1 MDYKWIILRIKNII
15 SKPDSEWNS
24 IANEKGDFKQVLN
37 NYALPLILL
46 VSVARFLGLSKFGIN
61 LSFYS
66 ILYAGVDFLSLYF
79 GIYLAALI
87 IKEIAPS
94 FQSHNDKTIAF
105 KIIVY
110 SSTPIFVASFISNLA
125 PSLFFVNL
133 FYIYT
138 LYLLWTGIGPLMNTA
153 ERNKMSFII
162 IIVIVLFA
170 STVAIDKILTSL
182 LPVAG
187 TISV

>member
-1 MDYKWIILRIKNII
+1 MDIKWILLRIKNII
-15 SKPDSEWNS
+15 SKPVLEWLV
-24 IANEKGDFKQVLN
+24 IANDNDDYKAVLR
-37 NYALPLILL
+37 NYALPLIVL

-61 LSFYS
+61 LSFYA
-66 ILYAGVDFLSLYF
+66 ILYAIVDFLSLYF
-79 GIYLAALI
+79 GMYISALI
-87 IKEIAPS
+87 IKEVAPS
-94 FQSHNDKTIAF
+94 FLSDNDKTVAF
-105 KIIVY
+105 KIIIY

-125 PSLFFVNL
+125 SSLFFVNL

-138 LYLLWTGIGPLMNTA
+138 LYLLWSGIGPLMNTP

-170 STVAIDKILTSL
+170 TTEAIDKILTSL
-182 LPVAG
+182 LPVSG